1 MPEKGGV
8 MEVGTLKADLHV
20 HTKHSK
26 RPSEWILQKI
36 GAAESY
42 TEPLKVYDLCK
53 RRGMNV
59 FTITDHNV
67 IDGALEIAHLDNTF
81 LSEEITTYYPDNGCK
96 LHVLAWDISE
106 AQHEEIQRLRR
117 NVYDLVEYMQG
128 EDILHSLA
136 HPMYDMN
143 SRLTPEHFEKSLLLF
158 KHMELNGSRDDY
170 QNGILRTLTE
180 GLPEDDIDM
189 LADKHGFA
197 PKISEAW
204 IKHLTAGSDDHS
216 SLNIARSH
224 TEVPAGDGDAVRT
237 FLQGLRNGTAVPL
250 SRPATPRSMAHNLYS
265 IAYQFYKDKF
275 GLEKFVGR
283 DLLLRFVDRALT
295 NEEIPEKGIKAKLHE
310 LISHIRANSAEKAM
324 PKTVQGWF
332 HKEALNIVRN
342 DKELMQSFRRHE
354 NLPWESESD
363 WFSFVDSASEKVLK
377 NFADSIL
384 NSFKGADVFS
394 VFSAVG
400 SAGSSYIMLAP
411 YVVGYTYFSK
421 DRNFC
426 RVVDERFSKSPK
438 PKTGRRRIA
447 HFTDTFG
454 HANVVSETLKM
465 QVHTAMKNKKH
476 LTMITCGPRSHDGPG
491 VKTFEP
497 IGSFNMDAGKGT
509 PLYYPPLLKI
519 LDYVYDL
526 DVTHIHAA
534 TPGPMGMAALAVS
547 RMLKLPLRASH
558 NAAFSHFAGKLT
570 QDAAMEGL
578 AWKYIT
584 WFYNQADKVYV
595 PSMMFAEE
603 LVEHGVKREKI
614 RHSPLGVDLELF
626 SPDKRNGFYT
636 DRFPAQV
643 KSADEGLRI
652 LYVGRLS
659 EEKNIKAVADVLKA
673 LHKNIPHAQ
682 LVVVGDGPAMK
693 EAKKALKGTNAV
705 FPGFLEGEELAQAYA
720 SADVFVLP
728 VTTGTFGNV
737 VMEAQASGLPVV
749 VGDAGAPKEN
759 VKDGETGFVVAEAE
773 ADAFVAAVKSLAE
786 SKDSLAKMKAEA
798 RSHMEQHC
806 FERTYLKHWHSYG
819 VEDTPQANPETM

>member
-1 MPEKGGV
+1 MEAG
-8 MEVGTLKADLHV
+8 EVGAMKADLHV

-42 TEPLKVYDLCK
+42 TEPRKVYDLCK

-81 LSEEITTYYPDNGCK
+81 ISEEITTYYPDNGCK

-106 AQHEEIQRLRR
+106 GQHHEIQRLRR
-117 NVYDLVEYMQG
+117 NVYDLVAYLQA
-128 EDILHSLA
+128 EDIIHSLA

-170 QNGILRTLTE
+170 QNGILRTIVESLT
-180 GLPEDDIDM
+180 EDDIHM

-197 PKISEAW
+197 PKVSEAW

-216 SLNIARSH
+216 SLNVARSH
-224 TEVPAGDGDAVRT
+224 TEVPANGSDNVKI
-237 FLQGLRNGTAVPL
+237 FLEGLRRGRAVPV

-295 NEEIPEKGIKAKLHE
+295 NEDIPEKGLKAKLHE
-310 LISHIRANSAEKAM
+310 LISHIRANSAEKSM

-332 HKEALNIVRN
+332 HKEALTIVRN
-342 DKELMQSFRRHE
+342 DKEMMNSFKRNE

-377 NFADSIL
+377 HFADSIL

-426 RVVDERFSKSPK
+426 RTCEERFSKAPK
-438 PKTGRRRIA
+438 PQSGKRRIA

-454 HANVVSETLKM
+454 HANVVADTLKM
-465 QVHTAMKNKKH
+465 QVDTAMKNKKR
-476 LTMITCGPRSHDGPG
+476 LTMITCGPRGHDGPG
-491 VKTFEP
+491 VKNFEP
-497 IGSFNMDAGKGT
+497 IGSFSMDKGKGM

-519 LDYVYDL
+519 LDYVYEL

-534 TPGPMGMAALAVS
+534 TPGPMGLAALAVS
-547 RMLKLPLRASH
+547 RMLKLPLKASH
-558 NAAFSHFAGKLT
+558 NAAFPHFAGKFT

-584 WFYNQADKVYV
+584 WFYNQADTVYV
-595 PSMMFAEE
+595 PSRMFAEE
-603 LVEHGVKREKI
+603 LVEQGVNEEKI
-614 RHSPLGVDLELF
+614 KHSPLGVDLELF
-626 SPDKRNGFYT
+626 SPEKRNGFYP
-636 DRFPAQV
+636 DRFPGQV
-643 KSADEGLRI
+643 QHADEELRI

-659 EEKNIKAVADVLKA
+659 EEKNIDAVAKVLNS
-673 LHKNIPHAQ
+673 LHKEIPGAR
-682 LVVVGDGPAMK
+682 LVVVGDGPSMK
-693 EAKKALKGTNAV
+693 DMKKALKGTDV
-705 FPGFLEGEELAQAYA
+705 LFTGFLEGEELAQAYA
-720 SADVFVLP
+720 SADVFVMP

-759 VKDGETGFVVAEAE
+759 VQQGATGFVVPESDPE
-773 ADAFVAAVKSLAE
+773 AFVSAVKPLAA
-786 SKDSLAKMKAEA
+786 SKDTLAAMKAEA
-798 RSHMEQHC
+798 RKHMEKHC
-806 FERTYLKHWHSYG
+806 FERTYLKHWNSYG
-819 VEDTPQANPETM
+819 LENTSETTAEGM